1 MSSLLK
7 LILVLIS
14 FSSSSVSLFQNKQPQ
29 LPSPLPSP
37 LPPSLPPLLSLRPLQ
52 FSFKLSMPINN
63 KTSDD
68 IEYYS
73 MDDRMIINFM
83 LK

>member
-14 FSSSSVSLFQNKQPQ
+14 FSSSVSLFENKQP
-29 LPSPLPSP
+29 LLPSP
-37 LPPSLPPLLSLRPLQ
+37 LPPSLPLRPFQ

>member
-14 FSSSSVSLFQNKQPQ
+14 FSSLSVSLFQNKQPLA
-29 LPSPLPSP
+29 LPPQ
-37 LPPSLPPLLSLRPLQ
+37 LPPSLPLRPFQ